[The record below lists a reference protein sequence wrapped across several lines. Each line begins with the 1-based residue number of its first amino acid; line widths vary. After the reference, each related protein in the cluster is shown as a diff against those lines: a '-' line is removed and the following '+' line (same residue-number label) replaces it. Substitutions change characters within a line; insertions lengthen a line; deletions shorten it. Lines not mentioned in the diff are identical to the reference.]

1 MIKSTSN
8 NKVKKV
14 SALQKKARFRKEEGL
29 FVAEGIKMCKEIPK
43 NLLQEVY
50 ISEDFYEKN
59 KKEIEDIVG
68 KNFELTDEKV
78 FEYMS
83 DTVTPQGILCV
94 VKNPTY
100 SLDEITNKV
109 RNDKKESHRIVILE
123 DLRDPGNLGTIIRT
137 GEAAGVSAVIMTK
150 ESADIFNPKVVRSTM
165 GSIFRMP
172 FTYVDDI
179 KQVTKDL
186 KARGITTY
194 AAHLEGSEIYT
205 DYDYK
210 KPTAF
215 MIGNE
220 GNGLTDE
227 ITALADKKLF
237 IPMEGS
243 VESLNAGIA
252 TAVLSYEAHRQRN

>member
-50 ISEDFYEKN
+50 ISEDFYKKN

-68 KNFELTDEKV
+68 KDFELTDEKI

-165 GSIFRMP
+165 GSIFRVP
-172 FTYVDDI
+172 FVYTDDLENCV
-179 KQVTKDL
+179 KEL
-186 KARGITTY
+186 KNCDFKLY
-194 AAHLEGSEIYT
+194 AAGLDGKSFLGESEIS
-205 DYDYK
+205 K
-210 KPTAF
+210 NAAF
-215 MIGNE
+215 LIGNE
-220 GNGLTDE
+220 AKGLKEDTY
-227 ITALADKKLF
+227 ALADEILK

-243 VESLNAGIA
+243 VESLNAA
-252 TAVLSYEAHRQRN
+252 VSAAVLIYYHKLAK